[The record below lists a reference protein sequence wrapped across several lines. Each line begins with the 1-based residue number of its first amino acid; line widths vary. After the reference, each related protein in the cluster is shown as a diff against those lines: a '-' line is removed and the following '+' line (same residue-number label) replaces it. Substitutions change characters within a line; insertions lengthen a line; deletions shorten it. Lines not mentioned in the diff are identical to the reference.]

1 MIEDKYIKLFEI
13 CPETMKPILKNVM
26 VNFIGCSM
34 LLFGEDKDLCITY
47 KTNQEGLNMFVR
59 RMTHDFKTKIIS
71 NNYNKSIG
79 INIESFNN
87 FMVANEGQLIIY
99 DDYNY
104 EELSRIDLKLDK
116 SNDKDNRPDIILA
129 LTMNEGSKL
138 LIVVIGK

>member
-1 MIEDKYIKLFEI
+1 
-13 CPETMKPILKNVM
+13 MKPILKNVM

-79 INIESFNN
+79 INIDSFNN
-87 FMVANEGQLIIY
+87 FMVANDGQLIIY
-99 DDYNY
+99 DDFSYG
-104 EELSRIDLKLDK
+104 ELRRIDLNLDK
-116 SNDKDNRPDIILA
+116 SNVSCPDIILA
-129 LTMNEGSKL
+129 LKMNQSSNL